1 MDPVPPQSNDFERLQ
16 RLLAL
21 KRHESPPP
29 GFFNRFPDQV
39 RARITQADLVPES
52 WWQRWLAAVSVKPAW
67 ATAYAVVASLL
78 VIGGV
83 WLAKTSPADGG
94 PQLANSP
101 AQSGAT
107 NPPGALLASNA
118 PPPGLF
124 NTPSLPVQ
132 PAEFK
137 R

>member
-1 MDPVPPQSNDFERLQ
+1 MEPVQPNPNEFERLQ

-29 GFFNRFPDQV
+29 GFYERFPDQV
-39 RARITQADLVPES
+39 RSRIARAEAEPTP
-52 WWQRWLAAVSVKPAW
+52 WWQRWLEAVSFKPAL
-67 ATAYAVVASLL
+67 ATAYAVVASVL
-78 VIGGV
+78 VVGGV
-83 WLAKTSPADGG
+83 WLAKTSPSSGG
-94 PQLANSP
+94 PQLAVSP
-101 AQSGAT
+101 TQSGDT
-107 NPPGALLASNA
+107 NLPGALLASNA

-137 R
+137 K